1 MARRSG
7 MCSTRAVEQL
17 PLGRTSLAVS
27 RLCLGTMTFGW
38 TADERTSFAILDAFV
53 EAGGNFIDSADIYSY
68 WIRGNHGG
76 ESERIIGKW
85 LTERGNRDSV
95 VLATKVRGRM
105 WPGPAGEGLGRDHI
119 IRACEE
125 SLKRL
130 QTDRIDLYQ
139 FHWFDESVPV
149 EESLRAIEELVTSG
163 KVRYVGCSNH
173 PPARLREGLA
183 VAAEHGL
190 PAFTTLQPHYN
201 MVHRAEYEAEL
212 QAICVQQGLGVIP
225 YSPLAK
231 GFLTGKYER
240 GGPKVKSS
248 RTAGV
253 KEYETEQA
261 WATVGAVREVA
272 RARSTTP
279 TAVSLAWTLAQ
290 PGISAPIVGANSVAQ
305 LRDQLAGE
313 RLRLDERDVSELSRV
328 SAGL

>member
-1 MARRSG
+1 
-7 MCSTRAVEQL
+7 MCFTAVVNKA
-17 PLGRTSLAVS
+17 PLGRTGLSVS
-27 RLCLGTMTFGW
+27 RLCLGTMQFGW

-53 EAGGNFIDSADIYSY
+53 EAGGNFVDSADIYSY
-68 WIRGNHGG
+68 WLRGNHGG
-76 ESERIIGKW
+76 EAERILGKW
-85 LTERGNRDSV
+85 IAARGNRDNI

-105 WPGPAGEGLGRDHI
+105 WPGPTGEGLGREHI

-149 EESLRAIEELVTSG
+149 EESLRAIEELVASG

-173 PPARLREGLA
+173 PPERLREGLA

-190 PAFTTLQPHYN
+190 PAFVSLQPHYN
-201 MVHRAEYEAEL
+201 MVHRAEHEAEL
-212 QAICVQQGLGVIP
+212 QSICVQHGLGVLP

-240 GGPKVKSS
+240 SGTKVKSS
-248 RTAGV
+248 RANAV
-253 KEYETEQA
+253 KEYATEQG
-261 WATVGAVREVA
+261 WATLEAIREVA
-272 RARSTTP
+272 RSRSTTP
-279 TAVSLAWTLAQ
+279 TAIALAWTLAR
-290 PGISAPIVGANSVAQ
+290 PSVTAPIVGANTVEQ
-305 LRDQLAGE
+305 LREQLQGE
-313 RLRLDERDVSELSRV
+313 RLRLDERDLSELSRV